1 LDAYS
6 QVYDEK
12 EGWFLV
18 GSVHPYY
25 TEGLSLFIHLR
36 IRKRLRQQHAGG
48 PFDMEKYL
56 ANKAELLRE
65 FFEIAGEADALT
77 AGSPRRR
84 ELQLG
89 TRMLGRALDFTLAET
104 RRFAPDVKE
113 NRAAFH
119 DRLRHDKRRP
129 QTIDIVEREPLP
141 PSVLDELHEA
151 LQM

>member
-1 LDAYS
+1 
-6 QVYDEK
+6 
-12 EGWFLV
+12 
-18 GSVHPYY
+18 
-25 TEGLSLFIHLR
+25 
-36 IRKRLRQQHAGG
+36 
-48 PFDMEKYL
+48 MEKYL
-56 ANKAELLRE
+56 TNKAELLRE
-65 FFEIAGEADALT
+65 FFQIAGEADALT
-77 AGSPRRR
+77 AGSPGRR

-104 RRFAPDVKE
+104 RRFALDVKE

-141 PSVLDELHEA
+141 LSVLDELHEA